1 VPPRKRKVNTR
12 TFRKTIYAV
21 VEGEQTERQYVEFV
35 RSSLQ
40 GAHGLQILIENPSSD
55 PKSLFRRA
63 KDILREPDEDV
74 EVWIICDVDD
84 QGQTLKQ
91 LRQQRFRYSNRLHW
105 AISNPEFAVWL
116 IMHLERCTRSE
127 DRSVFARRAK
137 ELGLTSGRSG
147 KDVVVA
153 ALGGNL
159 GVARRNAAAA
169 RKMHDGV
176 AEFPDNNPSSEVDL
190 FLEHVVR
197 VHNDG
202 LPVGQVGL
210 SLDSLY

>member
-40 GAHGLQILIENPSSD
+40 GAHDLQILIENPSSD

-63 KDILREPDEDV
+63 KDILRE
-74 EVWIICDVDD
+74 
-84 QGQTLKQ
+84 
-91 LRQQRFRYSNRLHW
+91 
-105 AISNPEFAVWL
+105 
-116 IMHLERCTRSE
+116 
-127 DRSVFARRAK
+127 
-137 ELGLTSGRSG
+137 
-147 KDVVVA
+147 
-153 ALGGNL
+153 
-159 GVARRNAAAA
+159 
-169 RKMHDGV
+169 
-176 AEFPDNNPSSEVDL
+176 PDNNPSSEVDL

-202 LPVGQVGL
+202 LPVGQVSL